1 MIRARGGLTLTA
13 QTNGSRIGSSVSGD
27 ALFDDSPSLDEIETR
42 EALSA
47 RTRNH
52 RVCRRS
58 DGDERAILVRVRP
71 KSGSIRLFI
80 VLGGSRHS
88 CSPETLIA
96 HLKTNGQTWCP
107 FIEGRSGF
115 SLPAIGLGTYSLDG
129 N

>member
-13 QTNGSRIGSSVSGD
+13 QNERFSNRFVSLRE

-58 DGDERAILVRVRP
+58 DGDERCDTRTCA
-71 KSGSIRLFI
+71 S
-80 VLGGSRHS
+80 
-88 CSPETLIA
+88 
-96 HLKTNGQTWCP
+96 
-107 FIEGRSGF
+107 
-115 SLPAIGLGTYSLDG
+115 
-129 N
+129 